1 MISNFCIFNFL
12 TRNDWC
18 NLEKAVD
25 KVKRILRHVA
35 VWIDPDWMYPA
46 AASHDLK
53 DFQWDVE
60 MQDLLFRDK
69 DFDRPFPPDA
79 DRLQLARNFIDELV
93 RQVQTDGFWK
103 DPKLNE
109 LVG

>member
-1 MISNFCIFNFL
+1 M
-12 TRNDWC
+12 
-18 NLEKAVD
+18 
-25 KVKRILRHVA
+25 A

-93 RQVQTDGFWK
+93 KQVQTDGFWK

-109 LVG
+109 LVGWLDILPTLSMD

>member
-1 MISNFCIFNFL
+1 
-12 TRNDWC
+12 
-18 NLEKAVD
+18 
-25 KVKRILRHVA
+25 
-35 VWIDPDWMYPA
+35 MYPA

-60 MQDLLFRDK
+60 IQDLLFKDK
-69 DFDRPFPPDA
+69 DFDRPFSPDA